1 MTGII
6 GAIFSPSENK
16 LPKINVLVVDKDK
29 NIASKFLLGA
39 FDSPQLKEMFQ
50 VSIVDETEGKR
61 LISKGNASALIV
73 IPEKFSDRLIKAEK
87 SEFLLIKNPSQQ
99 FLPNIVEEF
108 MTTFSVI
115 ISGIVQVF
123 EPEIKAVDRL
133 LNIPLEQVSIAA
145 MTPFLEQSKSKIVT
159 LKNYLSPL
167 LIQLKEEVT
176 GKKKEEPGLNIF
188 SVVLPGMSIMFLL
201 FIIEIFLRDILAE
214 REDGK
219 LQRMMFAPLRA
230 MEFVFARIIS
240 GWMMG
245 ICVYLVTILLGILL
259 FDISWGN
266 YLYLFLFTA
275 VTCFWIA
282 SFFALLNSF
291 FRNRNQAGAF
301 SAPIILVF
309 SAFGGSILPVNQLP
323 EAFHWIS
330 LITLNQWFIRGVD
343 QIRSG
348 IFPSISFGVLLLSGM
363 LLFLFASQF
372 LKKRITV

>member
-16 LPKINVLVVDKDK
+16 LPEINVLVVDKDK

-39 FDSPQLKEMFQ
+39 FDSRQLKEMFR
-50 VSIVDETEGKR
+50 VSVVDEAEGKK
-61 LISKGNASALIV
+61 LISKGSASALLV
-73 IPEKFSDRLIKAEK
+73 IPEKFTDRLVKAEK
-87 SEFLLIKNPSQQ
+87 SEFLLIKNPSQR

-108 MTTFSVI
+108 ITTFSIV
-115 ISGIVQVF
+115 ISGVIQVF
-123 EPEIKAVDRL
+123 EPEIKAVNRL
-133 LNIPLEQVSIAA
+133 LNTPLEQVSIAA
-145 MTPFLEQSKSKIVT
+145 MTPFLEQGKSRMVT
-159 LKNYLSPL
+159 VKNYLFPL

-176 GKKKEEPGLNIF
+176 GKKKEGPGLNIF

-201 FIIEIFLRDILAE
+201 FIIDIFLRDILSE

-219 LQRMMFAPLRA
+219 LQRMMFAPIRT
-230 MEFVFARIIS
+230 MEYVFARIIS

-245 ICVYLVTILLGILL
+245 ICVYLVLIILGILL
-259 FDISWGN
+259 FDIAWGN

-275 VTCFWIA
+275 VTCSWIA
-282 SFFALLNSF
+282 GFFALLNSF
-291 FRNRNQAGAF
+291 FKNRNQAGAF

-309 SAFGGSILPVNQLP
+309 SAFGGSILPINQLP
-323 EAFHWIS
+323 DAFQWVS

-348 IFPSISFGVLLLSGM
+348 VFPSIPFGILLLSRI
-363 LLFLFASQF
+363 LLFLFASQS